1 MRLTRVPFLLVSLWL
16 SAGCLGTALA
26 APLGCLI
33 TPERKADI
41 GTPVVGVVESV
52 MVERGD
58 RVYEGQVLVTL
69 QSDVERANLDV
80 ASQRARAEAELR
92 AAASSWAL
100 AKSRYERSVDLQ
112 RRGFISQQALDQA
125 AAERDV
131 AQQQVAQSRERLRVS
146 GLDALLASAQL
157 RQRVLRAPFAGVVV
171 DRMVEPGER
180 VEDRP
185 LLHLA
190 AIDRLRVEVVVP
202 AAQFGTIADGTPATV
217 QPDLPGVDAVD
228 AQVSLVDPLVDAAS
242 NTFRVR
248 LAIDNRDGAVPAGAR
263 CKVDFGGVQP
273 ASHRGPPHRRSTPT
287 SPTNLSALIMAR
299 ADSHAVFEALEA
311 RILYSADLAPVGGID
326 SALHDTDRDD
336 TQAQRNEIVF
346 IDASLDDVDTLINDF
361 KRQADD
367 GRAIEVI
374 LLDPRRTA
382 SRRSPTLSPD
392 ARTSARST

>member
-1 MRLTRVPFLLVSLWL
+1 MHTTKTSHFLLGLWL
-16 SAGCLGTALA
+16 VAGCLGTALA

-69 QSDVERANLDV
+69 QSGVERANLDV
-80 ASQRARAEAELR
+80 ARQRARAEAELR

-100 AKSRYERSVDLQ
+100 AKSRYARSVDLQ
-112 RRGFISQQALDQA
+112 QRGFISQQALDQA

-131 AQQQVAQSRERLRVS
+131 AQQQVAQSREKLRVS
-146 GLDALLASAQL
+146 GLDALLANAQL
-157 RQRVLRAPFAGVVV
+157 NQRVLRAPFAGVVT

-202 AAQFGTIADGTPATV
+202 ASQFGTIANGSPATV
-217 QPDLPGVDAVD
+217 QPDLPGVGAVR
-228 AQVSLVDPLVDAAS
+228 AEVSLVDPLVDAAS

-248 LAIDNRDGAVPAGAR
+248 LAIDNSDGTVPAGAR
-263 CKVDFGGVQP
+263 CKVDFGGVMP
-273 ASHRGPPHRRSTPT
+273 ASFRRPT
-287 SPTNLSALIMAR
+287 TLALDRELKPSRAAR
-299 ADSHAVFEALEA
+299 
-311 RILYSADLAPVGGID
+311 
-326 SALHDTDRDD
+326 
-336 TQAQRNEIVF
+336 
-346 IDASLDDVDTLINDF
+346 
-361 KRQADD
+361 
-367 GRAIEVI
+367 
-374 LLDPRRTA
+374 
-382 SRRSPTLSPD
+382 
-392 ARTSARST
+392 